1 MSEAKS
7 KSRLQELDI
16 DLKSLRFDGIDYRD
30 APDFCDA
37 YISEAS
43 YQDGTPL
50 TDAELDEL
58 NKDSQFVYESLQD
71 YLY

>member
-1 MSEAKS
+1 MK
-7 KSRLQELDI
+7 KI
-16 DLKSLRFDGIDYRD
+16 DLKSLRFDGIDYKD

-43 YQDGTPL
+43 FQDGTPL
-50 TDAELDEL
+50 TEAELDEL
-58 NKDSQFVYESLQD
+58 NEDGQFVYEALQD